1 MRAMPNFRPSLFSS
15 LQFRLAVGFVL
26 ALALALALIGVA
38 AGVVADKQ
46 TKQFERDRDSAQV
59 ERVRQLISD
68 YHARRQNWRYDP
80 AGLQEIV
87 ARAGP
92 VSGAHIR
99 VYDAKGALIAD
110 SHAYIPSASVGRD
123 GKDSSQR
130 KHNLKKFPVFRD
142 GQQVGAFTV
151 SNTNLPGPES
161 RGPAPADPVA
171 SRISGVVNRSLLWAG
186 IGAAALGTLLVWL
199 LSRRTL
205 APLQNLGAAAR
216 RLGRGDLSQRAETTG
231 PTEIRELAHSFNVM
245 AEGLEEAER
254 QRRNLTA
261 DVAHELRTPLSNI
274 QGYLEA
280 IKDGLVDPTPETI
293 DTIHEQALHLSRLVE
308 DLRLLAQVE
317 AGALQL
323 QLSPTDMQ
331 ELLQSSVEAVR
342 PRADAK
348 KIDLSLDAE
357 PSLPTVDLDATRI
370 SQVIGN
376 LLENAITH
384 TPEGGRVTV
393 SARALRQAQDER
405 EVVEVNE
412 REIVDVDE
420 REAIEIAVAD
430 TGPGIAPEEMSRI
443 FDRFYRADPSRDRST
458 GGAGLGLTIARR
470 LVEAHGGAIEAESE
484 LERGSRFTLRLPIG
498 QTNLSANNESP

>member
-1 MRAMPNFRPSLFSS
+1 MPDFRSGLFSS
-15 LQFRLAVGFVL
+15 LQFRLALGFVL
-26 ALALALALIGVA
+26 ALGLALALIGVA

-46 TKQFERDRDSAQV
+46 TERFERDRGLAQ
-59 ERVRQLISD
+59 EARVRQFVSN
-68 YHARRQNWRYDP
+68 YYAGQRAWARDDP
-80 AGLQEIV
+80 RLQESVERTARVAGSRIV
-87 ARAGP
+87 
-92 VSGAHIR
+92 
-99 VYDAKGALIAD
+99 VYDSAGRVLAD
-110 SHAYIPSASVGRD
+110 SHPSLMTAFSNQGQK
-123 GKDSSQR
+123 GKERNWKDV
-130 KHNLKKFPVFRD
+130 KKFPIFYGERE
-142 GQQVGAFTV
+142 VGAFTV
-151 SNTNLPGPES
+151 SDTGPGGS
-161 RGPAPADPVA
+161 DIRDPAAA
-171 SRISGVVNRSLLWAG
+171 RISSVVNRSLFWAG
-186 IGAAALGTLLVWL
+186 ISAAAVGTLIVWL

-205 APLQNLGAAAR
+205 GPLQNLGAAAR
-216 RLGRGDLSQRAETTG
+216 RLGRGDLSQRAETDG

-293 DTIHEQALHLSRLVE
+293 DTIHGQALHLSRLVE
-308 DLRLLAQVE
+308 DLRVLAQVE

-323 QLSPTDMQ
+323 QLSSTRVE

-348 KIDLSLDAE
+348 GINLSLDVDA
-357 PSLPTVDLDATRI
+357 SLPTLDLDTTRI

-384 TPEGGRVTV
+384 TPEGGSVTV
-393 SARALRQAQDER
+393 SAHNAGDTI
-405 EVVEVNE
+405 EV
-412 REIVDVDE
+412 
-420 REAIEIAVAD
+420 AVSD
-430 TGPGIAPEEMSRI
+430 TGSGISSEDLPRL

-470 LVEAHGGAIEAESE
+470 LAEAHGGTIGAESE
-484 LERGSRFTLRLPIG
+484 IGHGSRFTVRLPAR
-498 QTNLSANNESP
+498 QSESSSDVESL

>member
-1 MRAMPNFRPSLFSS
+1 MHDFRSGLFSS
-15 LQFRLAVGFVL
+15 LQFRLALGFVL
-26 ALALALALIGVA
+26 ALGLALALIGVA
-38 AGVVADKQ
+38 AGVVAGKQ
-46 TKQFERDRDSAQV
+46 TERFERDRGLAQ
-59 ERVRQLISD
+59 EARVRQFVSN
-68 YHARRQNWRYDP
+68 YYAGQQTWARDDP
-80 AGLQEIV
+80 RLQESVERTARVAGSRIV
-87 ARAGP
+87 
-92 VSGAHIR
+92 
-99 VYDAKGALIAD
+99 VYDSAGRVLAD
-110 SHAYIPSASVGRD
+110 SHPSLLTDSLNQGQKGKGRYW
-123 GKDSSQR
+123 KDVR
-130 KHNLKKFPVFRD
+130 KFPVFYGERE
-142 GQQVGAFTV
+142 VGAFTV
-151 SNTNLPGPES
+151 SDVSGTGVSDTGPGGADI
-161 RGPAPADPVA
+161 RDPAAA
-171 SRISGVVNRSLLWAG
+171 RISSVVNRSLFWAG
-186 IGAAALGTLLVWL
+186 ISAAAAGTLIVWL

-205 APLQNLGAAAR
+205 APLQSLGAAAR

-323 QLSPTDMQ
+323 QLSPTQ
-331 ELLQSSVEAVR
+331 VEELLQSSVEAVR

-348 KIDLSLDAE
+348 GIDLGLDVE
-357 PSLPTVDLDATRI
+357 PSLPMIDLDSTRI

-384 TPEGGRVTV
+384 TPEDGRVTV
-393 SARALRQAQDER
+393 SALSTGG
-405 EVVEVNE
+405 
-412 REIVDVDE
+412 
-420 REAIEIAVAD
+420 AIEVTVSD
-430 TGPGIAPEEMSRI
+430 TGPGIAPEDLPRI

-458 GGAGLGLTIARR
+458 GGVGLGLTIARR
-470 LVEAHGGAIEAESE
+470 LVEAHGGAIEAQSE
-484 LERGSRFTLRLPIG
+484 LGRGSRFTVRLPIG

>member
-1 MRAMPNFRPSLFSS
+1 MRAMPNFRSGLFSS
-15 LQFRLAVGFVL
+15 LQFRLALGFML
-26 ALALALALIGVA
+26 ALAVALALIGIA

-46 TKQFERDRDSAQV
+46 TERFERDQDSAQV
-59 ERVRQLISD
+59 ERVRQLVSG
-68 YHARRQNWRYDP
+68 YHARRQTRRYDP
-80 AGLQEIV
+80 AGLQEV
-87 ARAGP
+87 LERAGT

-99 VYDAKGALIAD
+99 VYDAKGVLIAD
-110 SHAYIPSASVGRD
+110 SHAYPLPALDNKAEKGRP
-123 GKDSSQR
+123 QR
-130 KHNLKKFPVFRD
+130 KYDLKKFPVFVD

-151 SNTNLPGPES
+151 SDTNLPGPES
-161 RGPAPADPVA
+161 LTPAPADPTA
-171 SRISGVVNRSLLWAG
+171 ARISAVVNRSLLWAG
-186 IGAAALGTLLVWL
+186 IGAAALGILLVWL

-205 APLQNLGAAAR
+205 APLQSLGAAAR
-216 RLGRGDLSQRAETTG
+216 RLGRGDLSQRADTTG

-280 IKDGLVDPTPETI
+280 IRDGLVDPTPETI

-317 AGALQL
+317 TGALRL
-323 QLSPTDMQ
+323 RLSPTRIE

-348 KIDLSLDAE
+348 RVSLSLDVDV
-357 PSLPTVDLDATRI
+357 SLPMLEMDATRI

-384 TPEGGRVTV
+384 TPEGGRVNVSAHATGGAIEVTV
-393 SARALRQAQDER
+393 S
-405 EVVEVNE
+405 
-412 REIVDVDE
+412 
-420 REAIEIAVAD
+420 D
-430 TGPGIAPEEMSRI
+430 TGPGIAPEELTRI

-470 LVEAHGGAIEAESE
+470 LVEAHGGTIEAESE
-484 LERGSRFTLRLPIG
+484 LGRGSRFTVRLPIG
-498 QTNLSANNESP
+498 RTNLSASNESP